1 MNIIK
6 DVDMLSFIGKQQS
19 QSILP
24 ASDFFDEA
32 MDRIEQGVSVYGDP
46 MPWSKTCDKFRW
58 RESEV
63 TIWGGYN
70 GSGKSLVMGQQCL
83 HFAAHGKKTVIA
95 SMEMPGAATIARM
108 LRQATGRE
116 KPTRQEA
123 MEVMQYTKDKIW
135 IYDQVG
141 SVNPDVILG
150 MTHWASKKIGAN
162 HVMIDSLVKCGVADH
177 DGQKVFVDA
186 LAWSA
191 KEHKIHIHLVH
202 HVRKP
207 ADDQHMPGK
216 SDIKG
221 AGEITDLADN
231 VLIIGRNLVK
241 EAQLR
246 EKQNFP
252 LRDVKYNAADPD
264 CYIRVV
270 KQRHGEWEGHFNFW
284 FDKTSQQ
291 WIPEHAM
298 GPMPYP
304 PLDAVTPTNEVPF

>member
-1 MNIIK
+1 MNIIQ
-6 DVDMLSFIGKQQS
+6 DVDMLQFVAMQQS
-19 QSILP
+19 QSIRP
-24 ASDFFDEA
+24 MSDFFGEA
-32 MDRIEQGVSVYGDP
+32 MDRIEQGVAVYGDP
-46 MPWSKTCDKFRW
+46 MPWSKAGDKFRF
-58 RESEV
+58 RDSEIS
-63 TIWGGYN
+63 IWGGYN

-83 HFAAHGKKTVIA
+83 HFAAHGKSTVIA
-95 SMEMPGAATIARM
+95 SMEMPGPATVARM
-108 LRQATGRE
+108 LRQATGRD

-123 MEVMQYTKDKIW
+123 QEIMDFTKDKIW

-150 MTHWASKKIGAN
+150 MTHWAAKEIGAN
-162 HVMIDSLVKCGVADH
+162 HVMIDSLVKCGVNDYEQ
-177 DGQKVFVDA
+177 QKIFVDA
-186 LAWSA
+186 LAWAA

-207 ADDQHMPGK
+207 ADDSHMPGK

-231 VLIIGRNLVK
+231 VLIIGRNLAK
-241 EAQLR
+241 EAKLR
-246 EKQNFP
+246 EKESNP
-252 LRDVKYNAADPD
+252 LKDVQIDPKEPD

-284 FDKTSQQ
+284 FDKNSQQ
-291 WIPEHAM
+291 WIPEQGM

-304 PLDAVTPTNEVPF
+304 PLEIQQKPGISF